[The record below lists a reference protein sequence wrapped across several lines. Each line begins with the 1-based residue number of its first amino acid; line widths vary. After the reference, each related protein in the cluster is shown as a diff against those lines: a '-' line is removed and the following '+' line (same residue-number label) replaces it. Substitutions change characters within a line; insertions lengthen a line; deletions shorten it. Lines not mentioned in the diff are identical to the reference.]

1 MPPNAKVSELIDQDN
16 AVWKTDVVQQMFL
29 PHEASEIL
37 GIPLS
42 EMLPPDQII
51 WACTPPG
58 MFTTSSAYKLIISCD
73 SSSSAGSSNPKAQR
87 QFWKGIWH
95 LRTPNKIKHFIWK
108 ARNNALPTMAN
119 LYHRHI
125 VTTEICEGCQD
136 RTEDTLHALWFC
148 QEIVCVCGIQWSGS
162 TKTYQSSPCHSA
174 TFFPGSCILGTNSDW
189 SSSQSWHG
197 CFGIGVMLGTLVSQF
212 IHSPRFVVWLVLSSK
227 NSLQFSPSPQH
238 PLVQSLCSNGD
249 PMNIISIR

>member
-42 EMLPPDQII
+42 ERLPPDRII

-73 SSSSAGSSNPKAQR
+73 SSSSAGSSNLKAQR

-95 LRTPNKIKHFIWK
+95 LWTPNKIKHFIWK
-108 ARNNALPTMAN
+108 ACNNALPTMAN
-119 LYHRHI
+119 LHHRHI
-125 VTTEICEGCQD
+125 VTTEI
-136 RTEDTLHALWFC
+136 
-148 QEIVCVCGIQWSGS
+148 
-162 TKTYQSSPCHSA
+162 
-174 TFFPGSCILGTNSDW
+174 
-189 SSSQSWHG
+189 
-197 CFGIGVMLGTLVSQF
+197 
-212 IHSPRFVVWLVLSSK
+212 
-227 NSLQFSPSPQH
+227 
-238 PLVQSLCSNGD
+238 
-249 PMNIISIR
+249 